1 MVTVFNINMSVF
13 AVSEENQPMLTEDS
27 LLIISDVISNMRAD
41 KEAYGMSAV
50 DFDHLFIGDEIPVYV
65 SNQDS
70 TIRSSNVHYYPILE
84 DSKCVAI
91 VVLGTDESGNL
102 LVNASTWFS
111 DKLNDAEIN
120 APLAVILNEEAIVVS
135 VGDSFGVAR
144 ESLHYQKITQN
155 CLPLPMGR
163 ELRAGSRYLNVPI
176 FQQGAGT
183 SICWALCIRSIAQY
197 FGVYRTTD
205 QIYDLM
211 GIPYGQGSND
221 TNKMTYV
228 MNSDLNLSASH
239 VAHVSYSQLQ
249 NYINANKPVWA
260 GAPDLSGTIGH
271 AVVLR
276 GYSEGTSTKLV
287 SYMNPMYGE
296 YWSSNVTSDG
306 RFPVIYPNG
315 NVFGYMNDFIAIG
328 R

>member
-1 MVTVFNINMSVF
+1 
-13 AVSEENQPMLTEDS
+13 
-27 LLIISDVISNMRAD
+27 
-41 KEAYGMSAV
+41 
-50 DFDHLFIGDEIPVYV
+50 
-65 SNQDS
+65 
-70 TIRSSNVHYYPILE
+70 
-84 DSKCVAI
+84 
-91 VVLGTDESGNL
+91 
-102 LVNASTWFS
+102 
-111 DKLNDAEIN
+111 
-120 APLAVILNEEAIVVS
+120 
-135 VGDSFGVAR
+135 
-144 ESLHYQKITQN
+144 
-155 CLPLPMGR
+155 
-163 ELRAGSRYLNVPI
+163 
-176 FQQGAGT
+176 
-183 SICWALCIRSIAQY
+183 
-197 FGVYRTTD
+197 
-205 QIYDLM
+205 M